1 LSFKDAQVL
10 DYFKKLKVGKNE
22 IIESINSVATENQ
35 KLKKNYCKIRKSK
48 INTISNRHFELP

>member
-10 DYFKKLKVGKNE
+10 DYFKKLKVEKNE